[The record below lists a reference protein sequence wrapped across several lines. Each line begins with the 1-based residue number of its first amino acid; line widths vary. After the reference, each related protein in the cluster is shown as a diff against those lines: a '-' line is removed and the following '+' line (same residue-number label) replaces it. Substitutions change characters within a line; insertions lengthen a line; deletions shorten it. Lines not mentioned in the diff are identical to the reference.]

1 MTKVCKERPAE
12 ALAARRSNPENHEA
26 GKPVLD
32 DASRRWVERL
42 RSDGP
47 RHDHCLRELHALL
60 LRVARREVHR
70 RRSWLGGAT
79 GPELDDVAQQCAN
92 DALLGVIENLDS
104 YRGDSRFTT
113 WAYRLVVNHVSTKTR
128 RHLWNG
134 PQVHFGDANWDH
146 LTDRLMPSPQGRSEQ
161 RAQLEAL
168 REAVQEILTARQREV
183 FVSVALNDVPIDAVA
198 SRLDSNRGAI
208 YKTLFDARMKL
219 RAYLAEAGYPLEE
232 PT

>member
-1 MTKVCKERPAE
+1 M
-12 ALAARRSNPENHEA
+12 NPEPRE
-26 GKPVLD
+26 GGRPVLD
-32 DASRRWVERL
+32 GASRTWVECL
-42 RSDGP
+42 RTGGP
-47 RHDHCLRELHALL
+47 RYDHCLRELHALL

-79 GPELDDVAQQCAN
+79 GVELDDVANQCAN
-92 DALLGVIENLDS
+92 DALLAVIENLDS

-113 WAYRLVVNHVSTKTR
+113 WAYRLVVNRVSTKTQ
-128 RHLWNG
+128 RHLWSG
-134 PQVHFGDANWDH
+134 PRVHFGDDDWDR
-146 LTDRLMPSPQGRSEQ
+146 LTDRLIPSPHGRSEQ

-168 REAVQEILTARQREV
+168 RKAVQEILTARQREV

-219 RAYLAEAGYPLEE
+219 RAYLAEAGYPVEE